1 MKNKIRLAII
11 GNNTKIDYWIYKML
25 KDIVNNQQ
33 IEVVNYI
40 QTPKIKLKD
49 PSLFR
54 FYNLFEEQI
63 FKLNPD
69 ASEKKDI
76 QELIPK
82 TIIITIDQKT
92 EHETQSKLRSQNIDY
107 IIKLDSLMP
116 TYSLEKIVRGG
127 ILFLYHSD
135 LKNPITHTIGARE
148 MLFDQDVIETNL
160 MYLSN
165 NSELSV
171 LKTIKVSADKM
182 GIRRGAND
190 LLWTSS
196 TLIPR
201 ALEKFIDIGPNVY
214 LKQAKKVNDFNFND
228 ASNVWVPRNMFVFT
242 SILKKYY
249 KKLKQLLD
257 SRFFT
262 DQWMLLYS
270 FSPFNPLKGS
280 SPINFTKIIPP
291 KDRFWADPF
300 IYERNNQHYLFLE
313 ELIYNDIKR
322 KGHISVMTLNK
333 DGTYTQPTC
342 ILKKDYHLSYPF
354 LIEDNKQLY
363 MIPETNEN
371 ETIELYKCLK
381 FPYEWEFV
389 MNLMKNIVAVDT
401 TILKKD
407 NRYWMFTNIQE
418 SNGASKNN
426 ELFIFY
432 SDNLLSQN
440 WHSHAQN
447 PIVSDV
453 TRARPAGNI
462 FEFNHEFYRP
472 SQNCG
477 KHYGYAFSIN
487 KITELTEEKY
497 EEYEVSSIIPDWDE
511 NINST
516 HTINQLNDL
525 TIIDGRM
532 HKKK

>member
-1 MKNKIRLAII
+1 MKNTIRIAIL

-25 KDIVNNQQ
+25 EDVINNQQ

-40 QTPKIKLKD
+40 QTLKIKQNY
-49 PSLFR
+49 PYLFR
-54 FYNLFEEQI
+54 IYNLFEEQI

-69 ASEKKDI
+69 AFEKKDI
-76 QELIPK
+76 Q
-82 TIIITIDQKT
+82 
-92 EHETQSKLRSQNIDY
+92 KLLPSTKIVAFNQNQGANEIQASLKNQNLDY
-107 IIKLDSLMP
+107 IIKLDSSLP
-116 TYSLEKIVRGG
+116 SFGLEKIVSGG
-127 ILFLYHSD
+127 ILFLYHSNIKD
-135 LKNPITHTIGARE
+135 PLTHTLSARE
-148 MLFDQDVIETNL
+148 MLTNQDTIQTNL

-165 NSELSV
+165 NSELNV

-182 GIRRGAND
+182 SIKRTAND

-196 TLIPR
+196 MLVPR
-201 ALEKFIDIGPNVY
+201 ALEKFIDIGSNAY
-214 LKQAKKVNDFNFND
+214 LKQAKKVYDFSFED
-228 ASNVWVPRNMFVFT
+228 RSNAWKPKNMFLLA
-242 SILKKYY
+242 SILRKYL
-249 KKLKQLLD
+249 KKLKQLLN

-262 DQWMLLYS
+262 EQWMLLYS
-270 FSPFNPLKGS
+270 FKEYN
-280 SPINFTKIIPP
+280 PINGTSPKTFSKIIPP

-300 IYERNNQHYLFLE
+300 IYERNNQHYVFLE
-313 ELIYNDIKR
+313 ELIYNDIK
-322 KGHISVMTLNK
+322 GHISVMTINK

-371 ETIELYKCLK
+371 KTIDLYKCVK

-389 MNLMKNIVAVDT
+389 MNLMNNIVAVDT

-440 WHSHAQN
+440 WHPHAQN
-447 PIVSDV
+447 PIISDV

-462 FEFNHEFYRP
+462 FKFNKEFYRP

-487 KITELTEEKY
+487 RITELTEEKY
-497 EEYEVSSIIPDWDE
+497 EEQEVSSIIPDWDK